1 MLGSLQIFATG
12 GVIAL
17 RLRKSHMRDPI
28 YEVITNDYRGET
40 IVFSSEIEITSL
52 FEENI
57 RCQSLRLFMT
67 PLRDDMYVEIEDI
80 YNNQVYLIELQQ
92 ELFVSEAK
100 IIFTS
105 DEDRLSFTCDLEPGV
120 SIFDDFNT
128 EREVNI
134 SLDKNYETIWS
145 SNIGPTTRGSKFK
158 VQIRGMYVYHN
169 LQEMTFQTFF
179 DELQFS
185 FNSDETLKI
194 KLLVQGREVF
204 SHNITYRRV
213 RGGVYQYRFLVKEN
227 MEYETDT
234 SDGTSEE
241 SSDEEGGGESKS
253 EGGGEAKSEGGPLP
267 PAETPEGMIR
277 IRGFLTTR
285 PQPAPPP
292 PPPMPRRRRM
302 RPRRSPQRRRPR
314 TSPQRRRPRR
324 SPRRRRPYNPNETT
338 TPFRTDF
345 MPSNISSVSPPSS
358 PPRVPRGQPSSEE
371 SFAEYLRRVQGQDSL
386 GQSEALSPEYGPAS
400 PTYSP
405 YSESEAQAPSRSPP
419 DDSGRWVWNG
429 EEWIDTDLI
438 EIAD

>member
-1 MLGSLQIFATG
+1 MRGELEIFATG
-12 GVIAL
+12 GVIGL
-17 RLRKSHMRDPI
+17 RLDIDNKH
-28 YEVITNDYRGET
+28 EVITEDYRGET
-40 IVFSSEIEITSL
+40 IVFSNEIKIEVLGLNGDDLIDRDPPIT
-52 FEENI
+52 
-57 RCQSLRLFMT
+57 CKSLRLFMT
-67 PLRDDMYVEIEDI
+67 PLRDNMYVEIDDA
-80 YNNQVYLIELQQ
+80 YNNQVYLMPIEEDKFLNS
-92 ELFVSEAK
+92 FVSTAT
-100 IIFTS
+100 IGFNS
-105 DEDRLSFTCDLEPGV
+105 DEARRSFTAELEPGV
-120 SIFDDFNT
+120 SIFDDFNA
-128 EREVNI
+128 ERIVNI

-158 VQIRGMYVYHN
+158 VQFRGMYVYHN
-169 LQEMTFQTFF
+169 VREMSFQTFF

-204 SHNITYRRV
+204 SHNITYKSV
-213 RGGVYQYRFLVKEN
+213 RGGVYQYKFLVKED
-227 MEYETDT
+227 MQYETDT
-234 SDGTSEE
+234 SEGTSEE

-253 EGGGEAKSEGGPLP
+253 EGGTLP

-277 IRGFLTTR
+277 INGFLTTR
-285 PQPAPPP
+285 PPPAPPP

-302 RPRRSPQRRRPR
+302 
-314 TSPQRRRPRR
+314 RPRR

-345 MPSNISSVSPPSS
+345 MPSYISSVSPPSS
-358 PPRVPRGQPSSEE
+358 PPRVPRGQPSNGE

-386 GQSEALSPEYGPAS
+386 GQSEATSPEYRPSS

-419 DDSGRWVWNG
+419 DNSGRWSWSG
-429 EEWIDTDLI
+429 TEWIDTDLI